1 MEHASE
7 SVNEVLLRVSGLSTD
22 LAEEM
27 PKTAQFSELAEVLI
41 MITGKRAVE
50 LRGSMAR
57 LGELSR
63 EFSSQVSTAAG
74 SSVKLRRVLSS
85 AVSKELS
92 EVLSRL
98 SELSA
103 GFSRDLS
110 KASELCGRLSGVES
124 RIGAISGDLH
134 RELSEGIKLASES

>member
-7 SVNEVLLRVSGLSTD
+7 PVNEVLVRVSGLSTD
-22 LAEEM
+22 LAQEM
-27 PKTAQFSELAEVLI
+27 PKTAQFSELAEVLT
-41 MITGKRAVE
+41 MITGKPAEE
-50 LRGSMAR
+50 LRGNMAR

-74 SSVKLRRVLSS
+74 SSTEVLRVLSS
-85 AVSKELS
+85 DVSRELS

-103 GFSRDLS
+103 GFSEDLS
-110 KASELCGRLSGVES
+110 KASGLCGELSGVES
-124 RIGAISGDLH
+124 RISVISGDLH
-134 RELSEGIKLASES
+134 RELSKGIKLSSES